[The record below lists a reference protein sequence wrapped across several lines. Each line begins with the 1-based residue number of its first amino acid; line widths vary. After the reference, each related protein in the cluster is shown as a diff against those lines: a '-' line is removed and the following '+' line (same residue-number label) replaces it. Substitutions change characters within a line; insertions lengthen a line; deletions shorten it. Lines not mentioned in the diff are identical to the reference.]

1 VSLVFLATTPL
12 VLALFRRNGKKP
24 DAVLSPLEKT
34 AAAARGGL
42 DVKVAF
48 DDDADAEDDAR
59 DDDDDDDDDDLLFP
73 AKRRKGGWCCFGPL
87 ILSILLLKKA
97 ALLVAL
103 LLEKIVVVVVVVV
116 VIIAAFVRVR
126 AFVDTTTRKRVV
138 LYNVCEWNIFHLSIQ
153 SHFFKRTQ
161 RKKDTNPKHIK
172 P

>member
-1 VSLVFLATTPL
+1 LVFLATTPL

-59 DDDDDDDDDDLLFP
+59 DDDDDDALLFP

-116 VIIAAFVRVR
+116 VVVIIAAFVRVR

-138 LYNVCEWNIFHLSIQ
+138 LHNVCEWNIFHLSMY
-153 SHFFKRTQ
+153 FF
-161 RKKDTNPKHIK
+161 
-172 P
+172 

>member
-1 VSLVFLATTPL
+1 MSLVFLATTPL

-59 DDDDDDDDDDLLFP
+59 DDDDDALLFP

-103 LLEKIVVVVVVVV
+103 LLEKIVVVVVVVVV

-161 RKKDTNPKHIK
+161 RKKDTKIQTLNI
-172 P
+172 

>member
-1 VSLVFLATTPL
+1 MSLVFLATTPL

-59 DDDDDDDDDDLLFP
+59 DDDDDDALLFP

-103 LLEKIVVVVVVVV
+103 LLEKIVGVVGVVGVVV
-116 VIIAAFVRVR
+116 VIIAAFVPLSTPH
-126 AFVDTTTRKRVV
+126 TTFASGT
-138 LYNVCEWNIFHLSIQ
+138 LFIFPSKVIFLKGPKGKKIQ
-153 SHFFKRTQ
+153 RY
-161 RKKDTNPKHIK
+161 K

>member
-1 VSLVFLATTPL
+1 MSLVFLATTPL

-59 DDDDDDDDDDLLFP
+59 DDDDDDDALLFP

-103 LLEKIVVVVVVVV
+103 LLEKIVVVVVIIIII
-116 VIIAAFVRVR
+116 IIAAFVRVR

-153 SHFFKRTQ
+153 SHFIF
-161 RKKDTNPKHIK
+161 
-172 P
+172 

>member
-1 VSLVFLATTPL
+1 MSLVFLATTPL

-59 DDDDDDDDDDLLFP
+59 DDDDDALLFP

-103 LLEKIVVVVVVVV
+103 LLEKIVVVVVVV
-116 VIIAAFVRVR
+116 IIAAFVRVR
-126 AFVDTTTRKRVV
+126 AFVDTTHQKARCATTFVSGTLFIFPSKVIFLKGKEKR
-138 LYNVCEWNIFHLSIQ
+138 Y
-153 SHFFKRTQ
+153 
-161 RKKDTNPKHIK
+161 K

>member
-1 VSLVFLATTPL
+1 MSLVFLATTPL

-48 DDDADAEDDAR
+48 DDDADAKDDAR
-59 DDDDDDDDDDLLFP
+59 DDDDDDDALLFP
-73 AKRRKGGWCCFGPL
+73 ATRRKGGWCCFGPL

-103 LLEKIVVVVVVVV
+103 LLEKIVVVVVVV

-161 RKKDTNPKHIK
+161 RKKDTNPKYIK

>member
-1 VSLVFLATTPL
+1 MSLVFLATTPL

-59 DDDDDDDDDDLLFP
+59 DDDDDDDALLFP

-116 VIIAAFVRVR
+116 VVIIAAFVRVR

-138 LYNVCEWNIFHLSIQ
+138 LYNVCEWNIIHLSIQ
-153 SHFFKRTQ
+153 SHFFKRKGKEIQTL
-161 RKKDTNPKHIK
+161 NI
-172 P
+172 

>member
-1 VSLVFLATTPL
+1 MSLVFLATTPL

-24 DAVLSPLEKT
+24 DAVLSLEKT

-59 DDDDDDDDDDLLFP
+59 DDDDDDDDDDALLFP
-73 AKRRKGGWCCFGPL
+73 ARRKGGWCCFGPL

-116 VIIAAFVRVR
+116 IIAAFVRVR
-126 AFVDTTTRKRVV
+126 AFVDTTHQKARCATTFVSGTFIFPSKVIF
-138 LYNVCEWNIFHLSIQ
+138 LKGKEKIQTLNI
-153 SHFFKRTQ
+153 
-161 RKKDTNPKHIK
+161 
-172 P
+172 